1 VGALTTN
8 INTQVGKLP
17 PPIPPKSEVIP
28 IHTSDRGTFKQ
39 CRRKWNWSSPMRE
52 NLRTN
57 PRIHGIS
64 FPLWFG
70 TGIHLAMELYY
81 NPTLKLDPVNT
92 FTTWYDVQTKG
103 GMIDYM
109 IYDLGY
115 ASGLPHLGEYDIAE
129 GVTQTHHVEG
139 LFDVIPDVDL
149 DEFQAH
155 LELGIGMMTFYKEYA
170 DRHDNFA
177 VIAAEH
183 DFSVP
188 LMDKSEDGI
197 DYYITHGTKQVHY
210 RGRMDVIIQDLETGR
225 YGIMDHKTAAPADGD
240 EYIKKL
246 EKDEQVTSYMWAA
259 EREAEIHDLEYKNID
274 FVIYNTLWKAFP
286 KPPDITSITK
296 NFPQGRPSI
305 DRTKPTSAALWYEA
319 VKERDLDWWVE
330 NDDKAKAYAQY
341 LLDSGDGL
349 FVRRDY
355 VRRNRHELRSA
366 GQRILD
372 EASDMLAPDL
382 RVYPN
387 FTTSYSC
394 LRCPFRN
401 PCLAMDDGS
410 DWQEMID
417 NNYVGNYDR

>member
-1 VGALTTN
+1 MTS
-8 INTQVGKLP
+8 INTPVGKLP
-17 PPIPPKSEVIP
+17 PPIPPKSDVIP
-28 IHTSDRGTFKQ
+28 IHTSDRGIFKQ

-109 IYDLGY
+109 LYDLGY

-155 LELGIGMMTFYKEYA
+155 LELGIGMMTFYKEYT

-188 LMDKSEDGI
+188 IMVP
-197 DYYITHGTKQVHY
+197 GTGNSLVFQAGKEGKEVHY
-210 RGRMDVIIQDLETGR
+210 RGRMDVIIQDLE
-225 YGIMDHKTAAPADGD
+225 
-240 EYIKKL
+240 
-246 EKDEQVTSYMWAA
+246 
-259 EREAEIHDLEYKNID
+259 
-274 FVIYNTLWKAFP
+274 
-286 KPPDITSITK
+286 
-296 NFPQGRPSI
+296 
-305 DRTKPTSAALWYEA
+305 
-319 VKERDLDWWVE
+319 
-330 NDDKAKAYAQY
+330 
-341 LLDSGDGL
+341 
-349 FVRRDY
+349 
-355 VRRNRHELRSA
+355 
-366 GQRILD
+366 
-372 EASDMLAPDL
+372 
-382 RVYPN
+382 
-387 FTTSYSC
+387 
-394 LRCPFRN
+394 
-401 PCLAMDDGS
+401 
-410 DWQEMID
+410 
-417 NNYVGNYDR
+417 